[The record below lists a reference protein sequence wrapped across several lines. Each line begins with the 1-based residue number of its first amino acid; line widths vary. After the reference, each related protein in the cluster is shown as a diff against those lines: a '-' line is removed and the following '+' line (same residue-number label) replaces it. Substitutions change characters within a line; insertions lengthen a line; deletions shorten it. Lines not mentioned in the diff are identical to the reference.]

1 MTNTGPQAPVL
12 KIAHQISPS
21 QLLFKLT
28 PQGLTFPF

>member
-12 KIAHQISPS
+12 KIARQISPA